1 MPASEFDPEATL
13 ALLGTRG
20 HIAFE
25 IHDNDPRMGEARW
38 APNAACRWRNITAAA
53 AVTNRRSMA
62 TEKNEEEGNVRTI
75 AGAAFVQT

>member
-1 MPASEFDPEATL
+1 MITTVVNGTLIAELDTARLPASEFDPEATL

-38 APNAACRWRNITAAA
+38 APNAACRWRNITL
-53 AVTNRRSMA
+53 RPL
-62 TEKNEEEGNVRTI
+62 
-75 AGAAFVQT
+75 